1 MYYLHAGRVLSGFTS
16 QPQDVLLSEGSEA
29 RFGCTYNG
37 SSLIPSW
44 RINDVIYVWSS
55 LPEKHVFDG
64 HTLIVQNIDITFK
77 INDGSTYQ
85 CLIPGIAQSSV
96 GLLIVLIHPTDSDVP
111 IVSAT
116 MTIVSSESYV
126 QFFSCEL
133 ILNLVITQPTCDWL
147 ILLCADFTASSTSTI
162 SLLNMAQTTG
172 PGPAVKSSEG
182 LSICMA

>member
-1 MYYLHAGRVLSGFTS
+1 MS
-16 QPQDVLLSEGSEA
+16 LSEGSDA
-29 RFGCTYNG
+29 RFGCSYNG

-55 LPEKHVFDG
+55 LPEKHVYDG
-64 HTLIVQNIDITFK
+64 HTLIVKNVDITL
-77 INDGSTYQ
+77 NGSSYQ

-96 GLLIVLIHPTDSDVP
+96 GLLIVLTHPSDSDVP

-116 MTIVSSESYV
+116 MTIVSNV
-126 QFFSCEL
+126 QLFSCEFIFSYHL
-133 ILNLVITQPTCDWL
+133 THMTGHGYII
-147 ILLCADFTASSTSTI
+147 ILLCADSTTSSTSTI

-172 PGPAVKSSEG
+172 PGLAVTSSEG

>member
-1 MYYLHAGRVLSGFTS
+1 MS
-16 QPQDVLLSEGSEA
+16 LSEGSEA

-44 RINDVIYVWSS
+44 RINDIIYVWSS
-55 LPEKHVFDG
+55 LPEKHVYDG
-64 HTLIVQNIDITFK
+64 HTLIVQNVDITL
-77 INDGSTYQ
+77 NGSTYQ

-126 QFFSCEL
+126 QLFSCEL
-133 ILNLVITQPTCDWL
+133 ILNLVITQPICDWL

-172 PGPAVKSSEG
+172 PDPVVKSSEG
-182 LSICMA
+182 LSICKA